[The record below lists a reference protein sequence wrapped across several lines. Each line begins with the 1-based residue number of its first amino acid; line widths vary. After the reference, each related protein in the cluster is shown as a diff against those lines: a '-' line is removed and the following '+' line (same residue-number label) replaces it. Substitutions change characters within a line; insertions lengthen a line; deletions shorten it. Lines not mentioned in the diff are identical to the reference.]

1 MKTKKQS
8 LRLWLPLL
16 LFPILTTLTAC
27 KSQDQNQDQAALMLR
42 AENAQTIEEE
52 SPILALVLTSRDAKE
67 NQELIDRFQ
76 ETAKEQ
82 GARLLVRL
90 PDVSEEE
97 ALKAMGLTEPFTL
110 CEVDPIEYQ
119 MLLINE
125 LVAENADV
133 IAIHP
138 NHKEALDPI
147 LTAARA
153 VGIRICAF
161 GQEVGEES
169 RDIYTTPE
177 EAAAQ
182 AAVLLRTTE

>member
-76 ETAKEQ
+76 ETAKEGCSLYLEQ
-82 GARLLVRL
+82 
-90 PDVSEEE
+90 P
-97 ALKAMGLTEPFTL
+97 
-110 CEVDPIEYQ
+110 
-119 MLLINE
+119 
-125 LVAENADV
+125 
-133 IAIHP
+133 
-138 NHKEALDPI
+138 
-147 LTAARA
+147 
-153 VGIRICAF
+153 
-161 GQEVGEES
+161 
-169 RDIYTTPE
+169 
-177 EAAAQ
+177 
-182 AAVLLRTTE
+182 